1 MAEREQGITIDVAY
15 RYFNTAQRKFIVAD
29 CPGHEQYTRNMV
41 TGASNADVAVL
52 LVDARKGLLPQTHR
66 HAAVCGWLGL
76 KRIVLA
82 INKIDLVDWSQS
94 RFEEIAREFR
104 AWCEPLGLPEVI
116 AVPVSALTGDGVV
129 FRGDQMAWYHG
140 LTLLEILERPL
151 AGERNGVID
160 SGAAALPLRFP
171 VQWVIR
177 GAPEFD
183 PDFRG
188 FAGRIEAGT
197 VHVGDEVLVQR
208 DRALQRARIAQICLG
223 DQRLMMAQAGRSV
236 TLRLDREVDV
246 SRGDWLVSASA
257 NQQPVL
263 VDDLVAQICWFSDQP
278 MRAGDRFLLKMGTR
292 SVRAE
297 VSAIEALIDVESLK
311 PQAVAVELG
320 SVQANDLA
328 KVRFALHEPLPVDRV
343 GAHERLGVG
352 SRFLLIDEAS
362 DITVG
367 AGVLRQ

>member
-1 MAEREQGITIDVAY
+1 
-15 RYFNTAQRKFIVAD
+15 
-29 CPGHEQYTRNMV
+29 
-41 TGASNADVAVL
+41 
-52 LVDARKGLLPQTHR
+52 
-66 HAAVCGWLGL
+66 
-76 KRIVLA
+76 
-82 INKIDLVDWSQS
+82 
-94 RFEEIAREFR
+94 
-104 AWCEPLGLPEVI
+104 
-116 AVPVSALTGDGVV
+116 
-129 FRGDQMAWYHG
+129 
-140 LTLLEILERPL
+140 
-151 AGERNGVID
+151 
-160 SGAAALPLRFP
+160 
-171 VQWVIR
+171 
-177 GAPEFD
+177 
-183 PDFRG
+183 
-188 FAGRIEAGT
+188 
-197 VHVGDEVLVQR
+197 
-208 DRALQRARIAQICLG
+208 
-223 DQRLMMAQAGRSV
+223 MMAQAGRSV